1 MPIIYC
7 GPIAYHLNPLSK
19 TKIEESTEKEI
30 SYIGDWDWRLGIGI
44 LDWELILGAG
54 DLNQE

>member
-1 MPIIYC
+1 M
-7 GPIAYHLNPLSK
+7 AYHLDPLSK

-44 LDWELILGAG
+44 LDWELRLGAG